1 MKNLTKLFLTLLIC
15 SLSFISFESK
25 SQIISSSRCNTWQ
38 GVAKD
43 CVGSCGL
50 TSSMVYQG
58 VCSGSS
64 LITNYCVTN
73 VGSNLCPSHEVLT
86 TVFAN
91 GVIVASGNLTAVGS
105 SLSFSAPCN
114 SFISVFDQ
122 ASYVGGINCI
132 QLGEAYLKLRKQ

>member
-1 MKNLTKLFLTLLIC
+1 MKNLSKLFLTLLIC
-15 SLSFISFESK
+15 SLSLISFEAK
-25 SQIISSSRCNTWQ
+25 SQIISVNPCNSWQ

-50 TSSMVYQG
+50 NSSMGYQG
-58 VCSGSS
+58 VCSGPS
-64 LITNYCVTN
+64 LMTNYCITN

-91 GVIVASGNLTAVGS
+91 GAIVASGNLTAVGS

-114 SFISVFDQ
+114 SFIYVYDQ
-122 ASYVGGINCI
+122 ASYIGGINCI
-132 QLGEAYLKLRKQ
+132 QLGQAYLKLRKQ